1 MKTGQPWFSKINSL
15 FKVKT
20 LNDDIWDD
28 LEEALILSDVG
39 VPIASGLIDNV
50 RSQVQTNVIDDPAEV
65 FEVLKSEVKAL
76 LSHDLDYSALINTFQ
91 PSSSNNP
98 IVILLCLFLSLGLVV
113 SIGIFSHFQ
122 IKRRM
127 ETHEVDSII

>member
-39 VPIASGLIDNV
+39 VPIASGLLTKLD
-50 RSQVQTNVIDDPAEV
+50 
-65 FEVLKSEVKAL
+65 LK
-76 LSHDLDYSALINTFQ
+76 F
-91 PSSSNNP
+91 
-98 IVILLCLFLSLGLVV
+98 
-113 SIGIFSHFQ
+113 
-122 IKRRM
+122 RRM
-127 ETHEVDSII
+127 QSMIRRRCLGF